1 MMVVGCLE
9 AAKMKRVDER
19 SSPSPRLKLF
29 GMLLKVR
36 LQEIREKEM
45 RLGRESWQKGVFA
58 MTLKAVSVGREWLTP
73 RKIPHPSRMVA
84 T

>member
-1 MMVVGCLE
+1 MMVIGRLE

-19 SSPSPRLKLF
+19 WSPSPRLKLF

-36 LQEIREKEM
+36 LQEIQVKDM

-58 MTLKAVSVGREWLTP
+58 MTRGVND
-73 RKIPHPSRMVA
+73 
-84 T
+84 